1 MASKKMTRRQ
11 KIQRRIRK
19 KISGTSLRP
28 RMAVYRSNAQIY
40 VQLIDDIA
48 KRTLLSASSREAGI
62 SDMKITKKE
71 KAALVGNL
79 IAKKALE
86 IGINTVS
93 FDRSGY
99 LYHGRIR
106 SLADGARGERKED
119 GTNEFL
125 QF

>member
-19 KISGTSLRP
+19 KVTGTAVRP

-48 KRTLLSASSREAGI
+48 RKTVFSASSCVDSI
-62 SDMKITKKE
+62 SGEKLTKIE
-71 KAALVGNL
+71 KASMVGQL
-79 IAKKALE
+79 IAKKALDA
-86 IGINTVS
+86 GIKTIA
-93 FDRSGY
+93 FDRGGY
-99 LYHGRIR
+99 LYHGRIKA
-106 SLADGARGERKED
+106 LADGARGERLED
-119 GTNEFL
+119 GTNQLL

>member
-48 KRTLLSASSREAGI
+48 RRTLLSASSREAGI

-79 IAKKALE
+79 IAKKALD